1 MKGLICVILGLLAM
15 VFLQPAPLA
24 AQNVKVG
31 VVDLQKF
38 QKNSKAFQ
46 RASLV
51 VKKKFD
57 DMQQK
62 LNDERNAVGKL
73 EEELKK
79 QSMMLSLDAQEDKKR
94 EFEKKQR
101 QFKFMY
107 DEYSQEMKE
116 TEMEAIKKVMKD
128 LEKVVEDYNKAKRM
142 HELVFLRS
150 PQKAIVLKI
159 AERSVGS
166 IIQPAEP
173 FVTLVPS
180 NSDIEVEVDVQA
192 KDIGRIRVDDPVRV
206 KLSIRCASYHSG
218 VRDGRTH
225 HGKNTAAQFVSLALA
240 ARYILLNSLWG

>member
-1 MKGLICVILGLLAM
+1 MKGVIFVFLGLLAM

-73 EEELKK
+73 DEELKK

-107 DEYSQEMKE
+107 DEYTQEMKE
-116 TEMEAIKKVMKD
+116 TEMEAIKKVMKE
-128 LEKVVEDYNKAKRM
+128 LEKVVEEMGKKEGYTII
-142 HELVFLRS
+142 L
-150 PQKAIVLKI
+150 
-159 AERSVGS
+159 ERRTLGLLYFNNT
-166 IIQPAEP
+166 IDLTDR
-173 FVTLVPS
+173 VTEAYDKQNP
-180 NSDIEVEVDVQA
+180 
-192 KDIGRIRVDDPVRV
+192 
-206 KLSIRCASYHSG
+206 
-218 VRDGRTH
+218 
-225 HGKNTAAQFVSLALA
+225 
-240 ARYILLNSLWG
+240 

>member
-1 MKGLICVILGLLAM
+1 MKGLICVLLGLLAV

-62 LNDERNAVGKL
+62 LNDERNALGKL
-73 EEELKK
+73 DEELKK

-116 TEMEAIKKVMKD
+116 TEMEAIKKVMKE
-128 LEKVVEDYNKAKRM
+128 LEKVVEEMGKKEGYTII
-142 HELVFLRS
+142 L
-150 PQKAIVLKI
+150 
-159 AERSVGS
+159 ERRTLGLLYFNNT
-166 IIQPAEP
+166 IDLTDR
-173 FVTLVPS
+173 VTEAYDKQNP
-180 NSDIEVEVDVQA
+180 
-192 KDIGRIRVDDPVRV
+192 
-206 KLSIRCASYHSG
+206 
-218 VRDGRTH
+218 
-225 HGKNTAAQFVSLALA
+225 
-240 ARYILLNSLWG
+240 

>member
-1 MKGLICVILGLLAM
+1 MKGLIFVFLGLLAM

-62 LNDERNAVGKL
+62 LNDERNALGKL
-73 EEELKK
+73 DEELKK

-101 QFKFMY
+101 LFKFTY

-116 TEMEAIKKVMKD
+116 TEMEAIKKVMKE
-128 LEKVVEDYNKAKRM
+128 LEKVVEEMGKKEGYTII
-142 HELVFLRS
+142 L
-150 PQKAIVLKI
+150 
-159 AERSVGS
+159 ERRTLGLLYFNNT
-166 IIQPAEP
+166 IDLTDR
-173 FVTLVPS
+173 VTEAYDKQNP
-180 NSDIEVEVDVQA
+180 
-192 KDIGRIRVDDPVRV
+192 
-206 KLSIRCASYHSG
+206 
-218 VRDGRTH
+218 
-225 HGKNTAAQFVSLALA
+225 
-240 ARYILLNSLWG
+240 

>member
-1 MKGLICVILGLLAM
+1 M

-62 LNDERNAVGKL
+62 LNDERNALGKL
-73 EEELKK
+73 DEELKK

-107 DEYSQEMKE
+107 DEYSQEMKD
-116 TEMEAIKKVMKD
+116 TEMEAIKKVMKE
-128 LEKVVEDYNKAKRM
+128 LEKVVEDMGKKEGYTII
-142 HELVFLRS
+142 L
-150 PQKAIVLKI
+150 
-159 AERSVGS
+159 ERRTLGLLYFNNT
-166 IIQPAEP
+166 IDLTDR
-173 FVTLVPS
+173 VTEAYDKQNP
-180 NSDIEVEVDVQA
+180 
-192 KDIGRIRVDDPVRV
+192 
-206 KLSIRCASYHSG
+206 
-218 VRDGRTH
+218 
-225 HGKNTAAQFVSLALA
+225 
-240 ARYILLNSLWG
+240 

>member
-1 MKGLICVILGLLAM
+1 MKGLIFVFLGLLAM

-73 EEELKK
+73 DEELKK

-94 EFEKKQR
+94 DFEKKQR
-101 QFKFMY
+101 QFKFTY
-107 DEYSQEMKE
+107 DEYTQEMKE
-116 TEMEAIKKVMKD
+116 TEMEAIKKVMKE
-128 LEKVVEDYNKAKRM
+128 LEKVVEEMGKKEGYTII
-142 HELVFLRS
+142 L
-150 PQKAIVLKI
+150 
-159 AERSVGS
+159 ERRTLGLLYFNNT
-166 IIQPAEP
+166 IDLTDR
-173 FVTLVPS
+173 VTEAYDKQNP
-180 NSDIEVEVDVQA
+180 
-192 KDIGRIRVDDPVRV
+192 
-206 KLSIRCASYHSG
+206 
-218 VRDGRTH
+218 
-225 HGKNTAAQFVSLALA
+225 
-240 ARYILLNSLWG
+240 

>member
-62 LNDERNAVGKL
+62 LNDERNALGKL
-73 EEELKK
+73 DEELKK

-107 DEYSQEMKE
+107 DEYSQEMKD
-116 TEMEAIKKVMKD
+116 TEMEAIKKVMKE
-128 LEKVVEDYNKAKRM
+128 LEKVVEDMGKKEGYTII
-142 HELVFLRS
+142 L
-150 PQKAIVLKI
+150 
-159 AERSVGS
+159 ERRTLGLLYFNNT
-166 IIQPAEP
+166 IDLTDR
-173 FVTLVPS
+173 VTEAYDKQNP
-180 NSDIEVEVDVQA
+180 
-192 KDIGRIRVDDPVRV
+192 
-206 KLSIRCASYHSG
+206 
-218 VRDGRTH
+218 
-225 HGKNTAAQFVSLALA
+225 
-240 ARYILLNSLWG
+240 